1 MDQIVRNLMD
11 LQIIKIVGRSELP
24 GRPWLFG
31 TTQKFLEYFGLKNV
45 NDLPG
50 VEELRRMEAEQQR
63 KKDEPEQTEATLEPV
78 TDEDVPAKEP
88 SESKKEDA
96 RVNDHDDG
104 DEEEEEKEEKDEDD
118 EEDDDED
125 DDEDEEEEEEE
136 DDEDEEDE
144 KD

>member
-1 MDQIVRNLMD
+1 MD

-63 KKDEPEQTEATLEPV
+63 KKEQPEQMEAVLEPT
-78 TDEDVPAKEP
+78 TDREAAGEAGKPAKETGE
-88 SESKKEDA
+88 SEKEEA
-96 RVNDHDDG
+96 RMNVRDDG
-104 DEEEEEKEEKDEDD
+104 DEEEEEIEEEE
-118 EEDDDED
+118 EEDEYED
-125 DDEDEEEEEEE
+125 DDEDEEEEEEDEE
-136 DDEDEEDE
+136 DDEDEEED
-144 KD
+144 